1 VSYDAPTPT
10 SSAGG
15 AEARDAAVPIQPG
28 TQDVTARVT
37 MVFELG

>member
-1 VSYDAPTPT
+1 M
-10 SSAGG
+10 SSVGG

-37 MVFELG
+37 MVFELVG